1 MRLKSDCGI
10 IAYAVYIEP
19 CDLREHGTIGVDFSK
34 PIGQITSYKRHK
46 TDPKFRWMPRIG
58 SDTYPTRE
66 DADKRGSVF
75 ELILFKLAD
84 LFEAFT
90 CTLSLDE
97 LRNLDRRYSVKVTYD
112 VSGEPFVSFC
122 HASNG

>member
-1 MRLKSDCGI
+1 MNIIRLERDCGI
-10 IAYAVYIEP
+10 VAYNVYMKRG
-19 CDLREHGTIGVDFSK
+19 DSLKDKSM
-34 PIGQITSYKRHK
+34 GQITYYKRHK

-58 SDTYPTRE
+58 FDTYPTRE
-66 DADKRGSVF
+66 GVDKRGSVF

-97 LRNLDRRYSVKVTYD
+97 IGALDRRYSVEVTYGI
-112 VSGEPFVSFC
+112 SGEPSVSFC
-122 HASNG
+122 HASND